1 MADDFN
7 LDFICVHGRTQEQF
21 YGGFSDW
28 DKISNLSKIN
38 RNINFIGN
46 GDLFSAEDIKNKIKF
61 SNLDGIML
69 ARGIIG
75 NPWLITQTKELLNYG
90 IVKTNPDFYDI
101 KSTLIEH
108 FNLLIENKGKITAS
122 LEINKFIKPYFKNL
136 NDYDLENK
144 LSEIIIEKDANKKMK
159 ELFHI

>member
-1 MADDFN
+1 MADNFN

-21 YGGFSDW
+21 YSGFSDW
-28 DKISNLSKIN
+28 DKISVLSKIN

-46 GDLFSAEDIKNKIKF
+46 GDLFSAEDVKNKIKF

-75 NPWLITQTKELLNYG
+75 NPWLITQTKELLNNG
-90 IVKTNPDFYDI
+90 MIKTNPNFYDI
-101 KSTLIEH
+101 KSTLIKH

-122 LEINKFIKPYFKNL
+122 LEINKFIKSYFKNL
-136 NDYDLENK
+136 KDHNLDDK
-144 LSEIIIEKDANKKMK
+144 LNEIIIEKDANKKMK
-159 ELFHI
+159 ELSHI